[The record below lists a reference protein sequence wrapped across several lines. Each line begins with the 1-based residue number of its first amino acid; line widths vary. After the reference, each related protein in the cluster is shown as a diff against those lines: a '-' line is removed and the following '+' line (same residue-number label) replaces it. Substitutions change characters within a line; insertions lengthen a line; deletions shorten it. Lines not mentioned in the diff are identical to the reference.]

1 MATAGMKHLKILD
14 EAKRLTSK
22 DREKDYGNKKI
33 SHENVAKLWSA
44 YLNITITAHDAAI
57 LMCLLKIARTQ
68 LGKNRI
74 DNYVDLVGYTAIA
87 GELSKERKKESLE
100 EYDWRDGTDPD

>member
-1 MATAGMKHLKILD
+1 MIHIKIID
-14 EAKRLTSK
+14 EAKRLVSK
-22 DREKDYGNKKI
+22 DRESDYGNKRK

-44 YLNITITAHDAAI
+44 YLNIEITPHDAAI

-74 DNYVDLVGYTAIA
+74 DNYVDLVGYAAIA
-87 GELSKERKKESLE
+87 GELSKEEDKQLDLNYFKVG
-100 EYDWRDGTDPD
+100 GTDPD

>member
-1 MATAGMKHLKILD
+1 
-14 EAKRLTSK
+14 
-22 DREKDYGNKKI
+22 
-33 SHENVAKLWSA
+33 
-44 YLNITITAHDAAI
+44 
-57 LMCLLKIARTQ
+57 MCLLKIARTQ

-74 DNYVDLVGYTAIA
+74 DNYVDLVGYAAIA